1 MARPNDAE
9 VTAVKG
15 RYRGMGEAFGR
26 GYDRSVCSAKRKIAI
41 SGDEIS
47 DPQEISGVKGLDDEV
62 GGKIAQEAH
71 LGLPAEACAEQIAD
85 LGDDEHGNDQRAGV
99 GFQQLQAGR
108 MVGIVCVYVGV
119 ERAGVDDQ
127 RDMASSALM
136 ISSTRSE
143 MSLRPL
149 RPAAAA
155 PKRRR
160 LPAPRYATSAARV
173 ISAIVTPW
181 RLASCRS

>member
-1 MARPNDAE
+1 VTRLNDAE

-15 RYRGMGEAFGR
+15 RYLGMGETFCR
-26 GYDRSVCSAKRKIAI
+26 GDDRSVCSAERKIAI
-41 SGDEIS
+41 TGNEVS
-47 DPQEISGVKGLDDEV
+47 DPQEISGVKGLDDEA
-62 GGKIAQEAH
+62 GGEIAQEAY
-71 LGLPAEACAEQIAD
+71 LDLPAEACAEQIAD
-85 LGDDEHGNDQRAGV
+85 LGDDERGDDQRAGV

-119 ERAGVDDQ
+119 ERAGIDDQ
-127 RDMASSALM
+127 RDVASSVLM
-136 ISSTRSE
+136 ISSIRSE

-155 PKRRR
+155 PKRLR